1 MLLIFTPTIN
11 NRINYI
17 FKLILSRILGV
28 EYALTAQYD
37 EWLAYDGP
45 RLCYGSAYD
54 GEELFFAQAPLL
66 LNTGT
71 KKIHI
76 DPVMCEGIKAF
87 FPVKSSKSQFP
98 FDPFAASFYLVSRYE
113 EYIPLIRDMHGR
125 FPASESLALRYG
137 FLQKPVV
144 NIWAAR
150 IGAILHERFPAL
162 KFRKRHFTMIPTID
176 VDAAFAVR
184 NKGFVRVMGGLIKSL
199 VNKDKESFRT
209 RLRILTGNE
218 KDPFDSFEFQLEI
231 QKKYNFRPIYFVLMA
246 DYGSYDKNI
255 PFQNKSFRD
264 IIKLLADYADV
275 GLHPSYAS
283 NDEPD
288 LLKIEVQRLS
298 ELLNREIHRSRQHFL
313 RLEFPNTY
321 HNLLSLDIYN
331 DYTMGYASQPGF
343 RAGICDPFPFYDL
356 DMEIETP
363 LIIHPFMVMDGTLA
377 DYLRL
382 SPEESFEYIRRL
394 IDEVKAVDG
403 TFMSLW
409 HNESLGGQERWIGW
423 PEVYEKM
430 IAYGFGIHS
439 GE

>member
-1 MLLIFTPTIN
+1 MLLIYTPVIN

-17 FKLILSRILGV
+17 FKLILGRILGV
-28 EYALTAQYD
+28 EYSVTAQYD

-45 RLCYGSAYD
+45 CFCYAPKYEGN
-54 GEELFFAQAPLL
+54 ELFFAQSSLL

-71 KKIHI
+71 KKLHI
-76 DPVMCEGIKAF
+76 EPVMFEGITAF
-87 FPVKSSKSQFP
+87 FPVAHAKSLFP

-113 EYIPLIRDMHGR
+113 EYLPLIHDIHGR

-137 FLQKPVV
+137 FLQKPVI

-150 IGAILHERFPAL
+150 IAQLLQERYPEL
-162 KFRKRHFTMIPTID
+162 KFRKRHFNMIPTID
-176 VDAAFAVR
+176 IDAAYAIK
-184 NKGFVRVMGGLIKSL
+184 NKGFVRMIGGLVRVIYSG
-199 VNKDKESFRT
+199 DKEGVRK
-209 RLRILTGNE
+209 RLRVLTGME

-246 DYGSYDKNI
+246 DYGTYDKSIPIQNK
-255 PFQNKSFRD
+255 PFQN
-264 IIKLLADYADV
+264 IVKLLADYADV
-275 GLHPSYAS
+275 GIHTSYAS
-283 NDEPD
+283 NDEPE
-288 LLKIEVQRLS
+288 LLKVEVQRLS
-298 ELLNREIHRSRQHFL
+298 ELLNREIQRSRQHFL
-313 RLEFPNTY
+313 RLEIPATY

-363 LIIHPFMVMDGTLA
+363 LIIHPFMIMDGTLA

-382 SPEESFEYIRRL
+382 SPDEAYEYIRKL
-394 IDEVKAVDG
+394 IDEVKAVGG

-409 HNESLGGQERWIGW
+409 HNESLGGQGKWEGW
-423 PEVYEKM
+423 PEIYEKM
-430 IAYGFGIHS
+430 IKYALND
-439 GE
+439 

>member
-1 MLLIFTPTIN
+1 MLLIYTPVIN

-17 FKLILSRILGV
+17 FKLILSSILGV
-28 EYALTAQYD
+28 EYSVIAQYD

-45 RLCYGSAYD
+45 RFCYCPKYD
-54 GEELFFAQAPLL
+54 GDELFFAQSSLL

-76 DPVMCEGIKAF
+76 EPVMFEGIKAF
-87 FPVKSSKSQFP
+87 FPVSSAKSLFP

-113 EYIPLIRDMHGR
+113 EYLPLIRDMHGR
-125 FPASESLALRYG
+125 FPASESLTLRYG

-150 IGAILHERFPAL
+150 IGEILHQRFPEL
-162 KFRKRHFTMIPTID
+162 KFRKRHFRMIPTID
-176 VDAAFAVR
+176 IDAAYAIR
-184 NKGFVRVMGGLIKSL
+184 NKGFVRMMGGLIKSL
-199 VNKDKESFRT
+199 YNRDKEDVKKRFRV
-209 RLRILTGNE
+209 LTGME
-218 KDPFDSFEFQLEI
+218 KDPFDSFDFQLEI
-231 QKKYNFRPIYFVLMA
+231 QQKYNFRPIYFVLMA
-246 DYGSYDKNI
+246 DYGTYDKSI

-264 IIKLLADYADV
+264 ILKLLADYADV
-275 GLHPSYAS
+275 GIHTSYAS
-283 NDEPD
+283 NDEPE

-298 ELLNREIHRSRQHFL
+298 ELLNREIQRSRQHFL
-313 RLEFPNTY
+313 RLEIPATY

-331 DYTMGYASQPGF
+331 DYTMGFASQPGF

-356 DMEIETP
+356 DMEVETP
-363 LIIHPFMVMDGTLA
+363 LVIHPFMIMDGTLA

-382 SPEESFEYIRRL
+382 TPDEAYEYIRRL
-394 IDEVKAVDG
+394 IDEVKAVGG

-409 HNESLGGQERWIGW
+409 HNESLGGIGRWEGW

-430 IAYGFGIHS
+430 IKYALN
-439 GE
+439 E

>member
-1 MLLIFTPTIN
+1 MLLIYTPVIN

-17 FKLILSRILGV
+17 FKLILGRILGV
-28 EYALTAQYD
+28 EYSITAQYD

-45 RLCYGSAYD
+45 RFCYTPKYEGD
-54 GEELFFAQAPLL
+54 ELFFAQSSLL

-71 KKIHI
+71 KKLHI
-76 DPVMCEGIKAF
+76 DPVMFEGIKAF
-87 FPVKSSKSQFP
+87 FPVAHPKSLFP

-113 EYIPLIRDMHGR
+113 EYLPLIRDIHGR

-137 FLQKPVV
+137 FLQKPVI

-150 IGAILHERFPAL
+150 IGKILLERFPEL
-162 KFRKRHFTMIPTID
+162 KFRKRHFNIIPTID
-176 VDAAFAVR
+176 IDAAYAIK
-184 NKGFVRVMGGLIKSL
+184 NKGFVRMMGGLIKSL
-199 VNKDKESFRT
+199 YSKDNERVKK
-209 RLRILTGNE
+209 RLRVLTGME

-246 DYGSYDKNI
+246 DYGTYDKSI
-255 PFQNKSFRD
+255 PFQNKPFRD
-264 IIKLLADYADV
+264 IVKLLADYADV
-275 GLHPSYAS
+275 GIHTSYAS
-283 NDEPD
+283 NDQPE

-298 ELLNREIHRSRQHFL
+298 ELLNREIQRSRQHFL
-313 RLEFPNTY
+313 RLEIPATY

-363 LIIHPFMVMDGTLA
+363 LIIHPFMIMDGTLA

-382 SPEESFEYIRRL
+382 SPDEAYEYIRQL
-394 IDEVKAVDG
+394 IDEVKAVGG

-409 HNESLGGQERWIGW
+409 HNESLGGQGKWEGW
-423 PEVYEKM
+423 PEIYENM
-430 IAYGFGIHS
+430 IKYALND
-439 GE
+439 

>member
-1 MLLIFTPTIN
+1 MLLIYTPVIN

-17 FKLILSRILGV
+17 FKLILGRILGV
-28 EYALTAQYD
+28 EYSVTAQYD

-45 RLCYGSAYD
+45 RFCYAPQYEGD
-54 GEELFFAQAPLL
+54 ELFFAQPSLL

-71 KKIHI
+71 KKLHI
-76 DPVMCEGIKAF
+76 DPVMFEGIKAF
-87 FPVKSSKSQFP
+87 FPVTHPKSLFP

-113 EYIPLIRDMHGR
+113 EYLPLIRDIHGR

-137 FLQKPVV
+137 FLQKPVI

-150 IGAILHERFPAL
+150 IAQLLQERFPEL
-162 KFRKRHFTMIPTID
+162 KFSKRHFNMIPTID
-176 VDAAFAVR
+176 IDAAYSIK
-184 NKGFVRVMGGLIKSL
+184 NKGFVRMMGGLIKSL
-199 VNKDKESFRT
+199 YSKDNEGVKKRFRV
-209 RLRILTGNE
+209 LMGME

-246 DYGSYDKNI
+246 DYGTYDKSI
-255 PFQNKSFRD
+255 PFQNKPFRD
-264 IIKLLADYADV
+264 IVKLLADYADV
-275 GLHPSYAS
+275 GIHTSYVS
-283 NDEPD
+283 NDEPE
-288 LLKIEVQRLS
+288 LLKTEVQRLS
-298 ELLNREIHRSRQHFL
+298 ELLNREIQRSRQHFL
-313 RLEFPNTY
+313 RLEIPATY

-382 SPEESFEYIRRL
+382 SPDEAYEYIRQL

-409 HNESLGGQERWIGW
+409 HNESLGGQGKWEGW
-423 PEVYEKM
+423 PEIYENM
-430 IAYGFGIHS
+430 IKYALND
-439 GE
+439 